1 MQTITNLTKG
11 EIYNKNLVIT
21 SWKYKKKKFYA
32 IISKKEKKNKKVS
45 MKIKNPVFDL

>member
-21 SWKYKKKKFYA
+21 SWKYQKKILCNYMKKGKKK
-32 IISKKEKKNKKVS
+32 KKVS